1 MRYAFI
7 RDNEYKHPVSV
18 LCRVFKVSVSGYFGW
33 KARPESK
40 RAIENRRLLEEIKDV
55 HKGRRRSYGSPRV
68 HEELLARGI
77 TCSLNRVARIMREN
91 SIASVSKRKFK
102 HTTDSRHDYP
112 IAPNL
117 LDREFDVLRPN
128 EVFVSDITYI
138 ATDEGWLYLAT
149 VMDLC
154 LRRIV
159 GWSMDKRMTKD
170 LVIDALDMAVKDR
183 RPGPGVLHHS
193 DRGSQYASD
202 DYQARLKKHGM
213 ICSMSR
219 KGNCWDN
226 AVMESFYRSLK
237 VECVYLQKYKTREEA
252 RRDIFTYIELF
263 YNRVRRHSYLGYL
276 SPDEYERM
284 LLAA

>member
-7 RDNEYKHPVSV
+7 RDNEHKHPVSV
-18 LCRVFKVSVSGYFGW
+18 LCRVFRVSVNGYFGW

-102 HTTDSRHDYP
+102 YTTDSRHDYP

-252 RRDIFTYIELF
+252 RRDIFKYIELF

>member
-7 RDNEYKHPVSV
+7 RDNERNHPVTV
-18 LCRVFKVSVSGYFGW
+18 LCRVFGVSVSGYYAW
-33 KARPESK
+33 KDRPESR
-40 RAIENRRLLEEIKDV
+40 RAMENRRLLEEIRDIHTGK
-55 HKGRRRSYGSPRV
+55 RRCYGSPRV
-68 HEELLARGI
+68 YEELFARGI
-77 TCSLNRVARIMREN
+77 TCGLKRVARVMREN
-91 SIASVSKRKFK
+91 GIVSISKRKFK
-102 HTTDSRHDYP
+102 QTTDSRHDYP

-117 LDREFDVLRPN
+117 LDRDFDVLRPN

-159 GWSMDKRMTKD
+159 GWSMDNRMTKD
-170 LVIDALDMAVKDR
+170 LVIDALDMAVKNR
-183 RPGPGVLHHS
+183 WPSPGVLHHS

-202 DYQARLKKHGM
+202 EYQARLKKYGM

-226 AVMESFYRSLK
+226 AAMESFYRSLK
-237 VECVYLQKYKTREEA
+237 VECVYLNKYKTREEA
-252 RRDIFTYIELF
+252 RRDIFMYIEMF
-263 YNRVRRHSYLGYL
+263 YNCVRRHSYLGYL
-276 SPDEYERM
+276 SPVEYERKYFT
-284 LLAA
+284 A

>member
-7 RDNEYKHPVSV
+7 RDNERRFPVNV
-18 LCRVFKVSVSGYFGW
+18 QCRVFGVSVSGYYGW
-33 KARPESK
+33 KDRPESG
-40 RAIENRRLLEEIKDV
+40 RAKENRRLLEEIRDI
-55 HKGRRRSYGSPRV
+55 HTGRRRSYGSPRV
-68 HEELLARGI
+68 HEELVARGMD
-77 TCSLNRVARIMREN
+77 CSLNRVARVMREN
-91 SIASVSKRKFK
+91 GIVSISKRKFK
-102 HTTDSRHDYP
+102 HTTDSGHDYP

-117 LDREFDVLRPN
+117 LDRNFDVLRPN
-128 EVFVSDITYI
+128 EVWVSDITYI

-159 GWSMDKRMTKD
+159 GWAMDKRMTRG

-202 DYQARLKKHGM
+202 DYQERLKKNKM
-213 ICSMSR
+213 VCSMSR
-219 KGNCWDN
+219 KGDCWDN

-237 VECVYLQKYKTREEA
+237 VECVYLTRYRTREEA

-276 SPDEYERM
+276 SPEEYERM

>member
-117 LDREFDVLRPN
+117 LDREFNVLRPN

-159 GWSMDKRMTKD
+159 GWSMDKRMTKK

>member
-1 MRYAFI
+1 M
-7 RDNEYKHPVSV
+7 
-18 LCRVFKVSVSGYFGW
+18 
-33 KARPESK
+33 
-40 RAIENRRLLEEIKDV
+40 ENRRLLEEIRDI
-55 HKGRRRSYGSPRV
+55 HTGRRRCYGSPKV
-68 HEELLARGI
+68 HEELVARGI
-77 TCSLNRVARIMREN
+77 ACSLNRVARVMREN
-91 SIASVSKRKFK
+91 GIVSISKRKFK
-102 HTTDSRHDYP
+102 QTTDSGHDYP

-117 LDREFDVLRPN
+117 LDREFDVPRPD
-128 EVFVSDITYI
+128 EVYVSDITYI

-159 GWSMDKRMTKD
+159 GWSMNKRMTRD
-170 LVIDALDMAVKDR
+170 LVIDALDMAVKER

-202 DYQARLKKHGM
+202 DYQERLKKYGM

-219 KGNCWDN
+219 KGDCWDN

-237 VECVYLQKYKTREEA
+237 VECVYLTRYRTREEA

-276 SPDEYERM
+276 SPEEYERM

>member
-193 DRGSQYASD
+193 DRGSQYARD

>member
-7 RDNEYKHPVSV
+7 RDNEQRHRVSV

-40 RAIENRRLLEEIKDV
+40 RAIENRRLLEAIKDI
-55 HKGRRRSYGSPRV
+55 HKGRRCSYGSPRV
-68 HEELLARGI
+68 HKELLAKGI

-91 SIASVSKRKFK
+91 SIASISKRKFK
-102 HTTDSRHDYP
+102 HTTDSGHDYP

-117 LDREFDVLRPN
+117 LNREFDVLRPN

-149 VMDLC
+149 VLDLC
-154 LRRIV
+154 TRRIV
-159 GWSMDKRMTKD
+159 GWSMDKRMTKK

-183 RPGPGVLHHS
+183 RPGPGVLNHS

-202 DYQARLKKHGM
+202 EYQANLKKYGM
-213 ICSMSR
+213 VCSMSR